1 MNVFK
6 IKKAEKR
13 TVNGVAPEVNR
24 HIQVFYCC
32 YQKDAW
38 KGKGG
43 RENAFKF

>member
-1 MNVFK
+1 MDVFK

-13 TVNGVAPEVNR
+13 TVNRGGTEVNR